1 MKVPSTE
8 AIMDDFRFVGK
19 SIERKDALEKV
30 TGTAV
35 FGADVNLPRQL
46 YAAICRSPYA
56 SARIIRVDTSEAEKV
71 PGVRVVLTGMD
82 DLGNFGQF
90 ISDQPVIAVDRVRYE
105 GEPVAAVAAEDL
117 DAANEAVRKIK
128 VEYEPLKPVLNPME
142 AVAPGAPLLHE
153 DWSAYEMVYE
163 AAPTLGTN
171 ICDSFRLR
179 RGDVEAGF
187 KEADVIIEKDY
198 CTKGIQHSTIE
209 THCATARYDERGL
222 VIWSPAQSP
231 FMLRGQL
238 AKLFKLSVNK
248 VRLICTYIG
257 GGFGSKY
264 ELKAEPLA
272 AALAV
277 RAGGRPVKLV
287 FSRHEDYV
295 ASGVRGPSYVHLKTG
310 AKKDGRLTAYE
321 IKVLY
326 DTGAYTT
333 TGPRITYN
341 SGLAAGSP
349 YKIPNVAVDAYT
361 VVTNK
366 QLTCAYRGFGV
377 PEISW
382 AYESQMDLLADALGM
397 DPLELRLLNAYED
410 GDISD
415 TGEKLVSV
423 GLKDCI
429 KEAARLVE
437 WDKGYQ
443 PSVTPDGKLRAK
455 GIACTNKLTG
465 TPSTSSVIIKMN
477 EDGSVTILQS
487 GLEIGQGVNTVIPIM
502 VAEAL
507 GISIDKV
514 MAVPVDTLYT
524 PYEKTTTGSRL
535 TFHVGN
541 AALRAVEDMKKQI
554 RHLAAI
560 AWKTDADAIK
570 IEDGIITGKA
580 GDGTEK
586 RLALE
591 EIAKSGM
598 MKEQE
603 PIVGRGLYSTSDIFD
618 PPDKATH
625 QSRRPTAMWF
635 WSAQAVDLTVDPRTG
650 KVEIIRIAAAHDV
663 GRAINHMGVTQ
674 QIEGSVSMGLGHT
687 LLEEMI
693 YDDNGILLNPNMVDF
708 KVPTA
713 KDATYDL
720 KIAMVEHPHPEGP
733 YGAKGIGE
741 PALTP
746 TAPAVGNAL
755 ARATG
760 IRFYSIPL
768 KADDIL
774 LALKAKRDG
783 GKEGR

>member
-1 MKVPSTE
+1 
-8 AIMDDFRFVGK
+8 MDDYRLVGK
-19 SIERKDALEKV
+19 SIERKDVLEKV
-30 TGTAV
+30 SGTAV

-56 SARIIRVDTSEAEKV
+56 SAKIINVDTSLAEKV
-71 PGVRVVLTGMD
+71 PGIRVILTGRD
-82 DLGNFGQF
+82 GLGNYGQF
-90 ISDQPVIAVDRVRYE
+90 IADQPVIAVDRVRYE

-117 DAANEAVRKIK
+117 DAAMEAVGKIR
-128 VEYEPLKPVLNPME
+128 VDYEPLKPVLNPMD
-142 AVAPGAPLLHE
+142 AIAPGAPLLHD
-153 DWSAYEMVYE
+153 DWSSYDMVHEAY
-163 AAPTLGTN
+163 PILGTN
-171 ICDSFRLR
+171 ICDSFRLK

-198 CTKGIQHSTIE
+198 NTKGIQHSTIE

-222 VIWSPAQSP
+222 VIWTPAQSP

-272 AALAV
+272 AALAM
-277 RAGGRPVKLV
+277 RSGGRPVKLV
-287 FSRHEDYV
+287 FTRREDYV

-310 AKKDGRLTAYE
+310 AKKDGRLVAYE
-321 IKVLY
+321 IKVWY

-361 VVTNK
+361 IVTNK

-382 AYESQMDLLADALGM
+382 AYENQMDLLAAELGM
-397 DPLELRLLNAYED
+397 DPLELRLMNAYED

-415 TGEKLVSV
+415 TGEKLFSV

-429 KEAARLVE
+429 REAARLIE
-437 WDKGYQ
+437 WDKGYKGLL
-443 PSVTPDGKLRAK
+443 TPEGKLRAK

-487 GLEIGQGVNTVIPIM
+487 GLELGQGVNTVVPIM

-541 AALRAVEDMKKQI
+541 AALKAVEDMKRQI
-554 RHLAAI
+554 RHLASI
-560 AWKTDADAIK
+560 AWKIDVEDVQ
-570 IEDGIITGKA
+570 IEKGIISGKDKI
-580 GDGTEK
+580 GNEK

-591 EIAKSGM
+591 DIAKSGI

-603 PIVGRGLYSTSDIFD
+603 PIVGRGLYTTSDIFD
-618 PPDKATH
+618 PPDKETH
-625 QSRRPTAMWF
+625 QSKRPAAMWF
-635 WSAQAVDLTVDPRTG
+635 WSAQAVDLEVDPKTG
-650 KVEIIRIAAAHDV
+650 KIEILKVAAAHDV
-663 GRAINHMGVTQ
+663 GKVINRMGVTQ

-693 YDDNGILLNPNMVDF
+693 YDGNGILLNPNMVDF

-713 KDATYDL
+713 PDATYDL

-733 YGAKGIGE
+733 FGAKGIGE

-746 TAPAVGNAL
+746 TAPAVGNAI

-760 IRFYSIPL
+760 TRFYSIPL

-774 LALKAKRDG
+774 LALKE
-783 GKEGR
+783 KEAGRKEDR